1 MGALVSSKRGGR
13 RSTDSRPRPS
23 QRLKQRRRACRPPA
37 KRRTCAPRAR
47 ASSQRSSSFTQP
59 MNAAGQRVD
68 YDRRA
73 TQTYGSTICQMTQVA
88 QQWWS
93 AGDRT
98 KAHNLAYNAR
108 QFAPYLENAAVDG
121 RQYAEQAAQWA
132 QQAQAANARLGQIV
146 SALNQLT
153 AGAGSGAGDADMQRA
168 RVLADA
174 GVRRQADALGL
185 VNQANGRRQQIA
197 SLVQTAGIPTDCL
210 PTPISGWRG
219 WRRRRPPSPTLSSKS
234 TRTETWWSAT
244 GRSGRRA
251 MPPCRTRCVAAA
263 ASLHLPSTTCS
274 PRPRPSTPS
283 IGPCS
288 PRTRA
293 RSNAAPP
300 PGRSRPLLRVEP
312 VAARSLV
319 GPQAVRPAPASVLR
333 DPARAVLL
341 LVPGVA
347 RRAEAAEPVL
357 VALTAASPSSAS
369 AAADDSLQ
377 TRSLHGSHT
386 RGDRVSRHCTGTRFA
401 PASAQEGRAPAHL
414 RGYLTTSNVPL
425 SARRLAEMRG
435 ARAQITADPGKRC
448 NPGATQF
455 PGYRTSGQALHHT
468 SMNLAG
474 CWIPLRHAC
483 ASRQPE
489 PTQRSRPR
497 RRAHA
502 AKRGPP
508 GDTRQP

>member
-146 SALNQLT
+146 SALNQL
-153 AGAGSGAGDADMQRA
+153 ASGAGSGAGDADMQRA

-185 VNQANGRRQQIA
+185 VNQANGRRTAGGDPDGLLANADQWLARVAPAQAALGNAVQQINPKGNVVVGNWTLVRSSDAAVQNSVRGCSGLAA
-197 SLVQTAGIPTDCL
+197 SPINDLLASAATIDAEYRALLSAYSGAQQCRTAAGAI
-210 PTPISGWRG
+210 
-219 WRRRRPPSPTLSSKS
+219 
-234 TRTETWWSAT
+234 EAAAT
-244 GRSGRRA
+244 GGTGGGA
-251 MPPCRTRCVAAA
+251 VTGG
-263 ASLHLPSTTCS
+263 T
-274 PRPRPSTPS
+274 
-283 IGPCS
+283 
-288 PRTRA
+288 
-293 RSNAAPP
+293 
-300 PGRSRPLLRVEP
+300 
-312 VAARSLV
+312 
-319 GPQAVRPAPASVLR
+319 QAVRPAPASVLR

-347 RRAEAAEPVL
+347 RRAGAGGPVL
-357 VALTAASPSSAS
+357 
-369 AAADDSLQ
+369 
-377 TRSLHGSHT
+377 
-386 RGDRVSRHCTGTRFA
+386 
-401 PASAQEGRAPAHL
+401 
-414 RGYLTTSNVPL
+414 
-425 SARRLAEMRG
+425 
-435 ARAQITADPGKRC
+435 
-448 NPGATQF
+448 
-455 PGYRTSGQALHHT
+455 
-468 SMNLAG
+468 
-474 CWIPLRHAC
+474 
-483 ASRQPE
+483 
-489 PTQRSRPR
+489 
-497 RRAHA
+497 
-502 AKRGPP
+502 
-508 GDTRQP
+508 

>member
-98 KAHNLAYNAR
+98 KAHNLTYNAR
-108 QFAPYLENAAVDG
+108 QFAPYLENAAGDG

-146 SALNQLT
+146 SALNQLA

-197 SLVQTAGIPTDCL
+197 SLVQTAGGDPDADQWL
-210 PTPISGWRG
+210 
-219 WRRRRPPSPTLSSKS
+219 
-234 TRTETWWSAT
+234 
-244 GRSGRRA
+244 
-251 MPPCRTRCVAAA
+251 
-263 ASLHLPSTTCS
+263 
-274 PRPRPSTPS
+274 
-283 IGPCS
+283 
-288 PRTRA
+288 A
-293 RSNAAPP
+293 R
-300 PGRSRPLLRVEP
+300 L
-312 VAARSLV
+312 
-319 GPQAVRPAPASVLR
+319 APAQAAIANAVQQINANGNVVVGNLTLVRSSDAAVQNSVRGCSGL
-333 DPARAVLL
+333 
-341 LVPGVA
+341 
-347 RRAEAAEPVL
+347 
-357 VALTAASPSSAS
+357 AASPINDLLAS
-369 AAADDSLQ
+369 AATIDAEYRALLSAYSGAQ
-377 TRSLHGSHT
+377 QCRTAAGAIEAAATGGTGGGAVTGGAAGGETSTGVGPTGS
-386 RGDRVSRHCTGTRFA
+386 RQGGA
-401 PASAQEGRAPAHL
+401 AAGAGGGAAGGGGRARTPWPDGSTA
-414 RGYLTTSNVPL
+414 PL
-425 SARRLAEMRG
+425 
-435 ARAQITADPGKRC
+435 
-448 NPGATQF
+448 AT
-455 PGYRTSGQALHHT
+455 PNG
-468 SMNLAG
+468 
-474 CWIPLRHAC
+474 
-483 ASRQPE
+483 
-489 PTQRSRPR
+489 RPSS
-497 RRAHA
+497 
-502 AKRGPP
+502 P
-508 GDTRQP
+508 QS